1 MQLPRPKVLGLI
13 KDRTE
18 SEPRASSL
26 CAWVYYSSALFIP
39 FGSLS
44 LANWSMSTETDRR
57 CVIWKFSSFQHSSH
71 YDKPQWHSPDLRVT
85 LETRRTDTKELTSV
99 ALSTT
104 HCKLNNHTHYISP
117 KALPLGFTTAT
128 GEEVEKNRQH
138 TTQALKPT
146 RPGLKSWLAHLLPL
160 RSWPQARHL
169 SDGSKNTQL
178 SSSVTE
184 CPAHSRYSTNS
195 FPTPKTRP
203 PRSEKRGRRNASWDG
218 GLWGHG
224 KWRRAHA
231 WTPCL
236 HKQWNCPFSP
246 DIDLPHKNIYR
257 VWLRCCAESP
267 RVQNKCKCP
276 VVLSCA
282 TQADRKN
289 TKEQMTTF
297 KSLHTMVP

>member
-1 MQLPRPKVLGLI
+1 M
-13 KDRTE
+13 
-18 SEPRASSL
+18 
-26 CAWVYYSSALFIP
+26 
-39 FGSLS
+39 
-44 LANWSMSTETDRR
+44 
-57 CVIWKFSSFQHSSH
+57 
-71 YDKPQWHSPDLRVT
+71 
-85 LETRRTDTKELTSV
+85 
-99 ALSTT
+99 
-104 HCKLNNHTHYISP
+104 
-117 KALPLGFTTAT
+117 
-128 GEEVEKNRQH
+128 EKNRQH

-146 RPGLKSWLAHLLPL
+146 RPGLKSCLAHLLPL

-169 SDGSKNTQL
+169 SAGSNSTQL
-178 SSSVTE
+178 SSCVTE

-218 GLWGHG
+218 GPWGHG

-297 KSLHTMVP
+297 KSLHTVVPWLTSHMAEQKSWSIIKALDLARGPKTCASGYSALTSFPTTGQGRGSFIQSPPLPRATGHPYFTFALRDRDEED